1 VTDLRLASVDGQPT
15 IAIGP
20 PSAIAAQAQGFADAI
35 AEGRLSL
42 ATAVIVTLDADGIVD
57 FACIG
62 EPVRV
67 DQGIGL
73 LELAKAR
80 LVAGCWR

>member
-1 VTDLRLASVDGQPT
+1 MTELRLAAVNGEQT
-15 IAIGP
+15 IGVGP
-20 PSAIAAQAQGFADAI
+20 GSAIAAQAQGFADAI
-35 AEGRLSL
+35 AEGRLEL
-42 ATAVIVTLDADGIVD
+42 TTAVIVTLDENGCID

-62 EPVRV
+62 DPVRV
-67 DQGIGL
+67 DQGIGM